1 MAFGELEE
9 EDEEEEETKKKVFFF
24 SLRNTNSSL
33 KGSRARLGKISP
45 QRAKLRLVNKIE
57 IVFGIG

>member
-9 EDEEEEETKKKVFFF
+9 EDEEEEETKKKKSVFF

-45 QRAKLRLVNKIE
+45 
-57 IVFGIG
+57 